1 MVKSNIFFCQKQKQF
16 SVLQEKKEGMLKN
29 EEVAPFRVKNEEY
42 DFVDPCPDE
51 MKQVWKKLEN

>member
-1 MVKSNIFFCQKQKQF
+1 
-16 SVLQEKKEGMLKN
+16 MLKN